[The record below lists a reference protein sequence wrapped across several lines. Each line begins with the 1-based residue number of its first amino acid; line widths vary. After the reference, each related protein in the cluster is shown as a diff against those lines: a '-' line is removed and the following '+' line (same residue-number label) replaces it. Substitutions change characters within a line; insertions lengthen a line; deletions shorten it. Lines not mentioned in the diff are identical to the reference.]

1 MVWIQIN
8 GVKDARRVSLNL
20 NPSFAKK
27 LRHVREQE
35 IPSVWNRTRVR
46 DVPRAESTVSLPPY
60 SATRQGWVPFR
71 FAGYAASGLGWNT
84 VSVGSHAD
92 QRSRGFARGSV
103 IDGHRP
109 IGDETPLP
117 PVSNPVP

>member
-1 MVWIQIN
+1 RFPPSLF
-8 GVKDARRVSLNL
+8 GDTARVG
-20 NPSFAKK
+20 P
-27 LRHVREQE
+27 
-35 IPSVWNRTRVR
+35 
-46 DVPRAESTVSLPPY
+46 VPVCFSS
-60 SATRQGWVPFR
+60 
-71 FAGYAASGLGWNT
+71 GYAASGLGWNT
-84 VSVGSHAD
+84 VSVRSHAD